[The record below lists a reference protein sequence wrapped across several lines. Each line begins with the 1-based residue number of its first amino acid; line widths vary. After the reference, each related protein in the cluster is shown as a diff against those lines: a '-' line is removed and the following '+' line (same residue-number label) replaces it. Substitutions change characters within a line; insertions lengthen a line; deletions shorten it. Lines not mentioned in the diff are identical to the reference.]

1 MSFSFGAP
9 SSAPASSG
17 LAGGFSFG
25 ANKPAASGFGLTATT
40 QSSGF
45 FGSTATT
52 SAPAF
57 GATSAFGASTTP
69 AFGANTSST
78 FGAAAPAFGST
89 SAFGAS
95 TTPAFGATAAPAFG
109 ATSTAPAFGATTAT
123 PAFGATSAA
132 PAFGATATPA
142 FGATSQPA
150 FGATAAPAFGQSTA
164 PSFGA
169 GLGTGSLNFGTGTS
183 TASSGLS
190 FGNPATTAST
200 GLGGLGGFGF
210 GAASTQNS
218 FGFGTSAANTTNSLF
233 GIIMYPNHSFPF
245 EGPYIPITQ
254 TFQTMPSYL
263 GSSYCDEPVRDY
275 EPENSYQIKFAK
287 RDTYHTIT
295 PSCVTP
301 SLGLG
306 GLSQSGIGA
315 ANTTTGDGKS
325 EPPKQNKLPNEIL
338 TNVENFKEFVKKQK
352 SISSD
357 VMRVSSKPLHK
368 VSVEAEAT
376 LRQALT
382 LSSGVCR
389 GRCAAGRLRAAA
401 AAALAHAETCA
412 RDALGDGVC
421 RGRCAAG
428 RLRAAA
434 AARSRTRRP
443 APGTRSVSDTH
454 THTHTHSGVCRGRC
468 AAGRLR
474 AAAAAALAHA
484 ETCARDA
491 LGTELEGM
499 APPPYIKEVLSE
511 LEQQIIT
518 FRRQMEV
525 ADKQMQSSPKL
536 LTEQELT
543 LGIRRMHESLVALAG
558 RLQAVHTQVEAQK
571 EQYLNLRKY
580 VLKDSTDVFNSISAS
595 TSLDQILRDAE
606 GTRKKT
612 KTGMNDSSLGRAVLS
627 DPRAVLS
634 NISQLAGP
642 TPFSYLGNSLSP
654 FPGHDTSG
662 GSWQPTPAP
671 APAPLAAP
679 SFAPSQE
686 SSGFQ
691 LQKPPGKRGKQ

>member
-233 GIIMYPNHSFPF
+233 GSK
-245 EGPYIPITQ
+245 
-254 TFQTMPSYL
+254 L
-263 GSSYCDEPVRDY
+263 GSTG
-275 EPENSYQIKFAK
+275 A
-287 RDTYHTIT
+287 TTT
-295 PSCVTP
+295 VTP

-382 LSSGVCR
+382 LS
-389 GRCAAGRLRAAA
+389 
-401 AAALAHAETCA
+401 
-412 RDALGDGVC
+412 
-421 RGRCAAG
+421 
-428 RLRAAA
+428 
-434 AARSRTRRP
+434 
-443 APGTRSVSDTH
+443 
-454 THTHTHSGVCRGRC
+454 SGVCRGRC